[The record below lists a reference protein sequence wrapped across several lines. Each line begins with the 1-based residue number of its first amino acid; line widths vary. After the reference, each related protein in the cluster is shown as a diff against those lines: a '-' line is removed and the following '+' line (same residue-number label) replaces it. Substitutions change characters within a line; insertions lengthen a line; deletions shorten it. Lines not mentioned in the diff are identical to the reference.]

1 MSVIFGPIISRRFG
15 VSLGVDL
22 SPDFK
27 QCNFDCLYC
36 ELQSSKTTIKY
47 NGDLSVSQIIN
58 DIKDALNQ
66 HTDIEV
72 ITFTAN
78 GEPTL
83 YPHLEQLVDEVNKI
97 KGDKKTLILSNGANM
112 YDIKIQKILT
122 KIDIV
127 KLSLDC
133 VSLECFKKLDRANK
147 QVKVDKIPQAI
158 YEFSQIYQKTL
169 IIEILF
175 VKSLNDHPKEI
186 KKLNDILV
194 LIKPSRIDIGTIE
207 RPPAYDVKPLSY
219 NELEKIALMFDID
232 VNITAKNDKKSI
244 QSYTKEEILKLL
256 QRRPLDETDINN
268 LFDDATKQIF
278 YKLLGNEIIQKDGYF
293 KYKEL

>member
-36 ELQSSKTTIKY
+36 ELQSSKTTMEY

-97 KGDKKTLILSNGANM
+97 KGDKKTLILSNGANI

-256 QRRPLDETDINN
+256 RRRPLDETDINN
-268 LFDDATKQIF
+268 LFDDETKQIF

-293 KYKEL
+293 KC

>member
-36 ELQSSKTTIKY
+36 ELQSSKTTMEY

-97 KGDKKTLILSNGANM
+97 KGDKKTLILSNGANI

-207 RPPAYDVKPLSY
+207 RPPAYDVTPLSY

-256 QRRPLDETDINN
+256 RRRPLDETDINN
-268 LFDDATKQIF
+268 LFDDETKQIF

-293 KYKEL
+293 KC

>member
-1 MSVIFGPIISRRFG
+1 MSIIFGPIISRRFG

-36 ELQSSKTTIKY
+36 ELQSSKTTMEY

-83 YPHLEQLVDEVNKI
+83 YPYLEQLVDEVNKI
-97 KGDKKTLILSNGANM
+97 KGDKKTLILSNGANI

-256 QRRPLDETDINN
+256 RRRPLDETDINN
-268 LFDDATKQIF
+268 LFDDETKQIF

-293 KYKEL
+293 KC

>member
-36 ELQSSKTTIKY
+36 ELQSSKTTMEY

-97 KGDKKTLILSNGANM
+97 KGDKKTLILSNGANI

-186 KKLNDILV
+186 KKLNDILI

-256 QRRPLDETDINN
+256 RRRPLDETDINN
-268 LFDDATKQIF
+268 LFDDETKQIF

-293 KYKEL
+293 KC